1 MISITLY
8 FCVKHLNNSIFHY
21 RLTVAVIYD
30 DMFEA
35 EFGNRTTTRI
45 EAIMAIV
52 DEMYSEK
59 DTLTTEFEV
68 STVGIE
74 HASGSN
80 WGIVSDWGGDLSP
93 WSNPTDSS
101 NDLSQIARDS
111 PYNSNLYVFLTGS
124 DSKDGLGLATLGRV
138 CEQSRE
144 NRVSINQYAAGSIK
158 GGDAYTAEVC
168 YHLIL
173 FKIISTCMMI

>member
-1 MISITLY
+1 
-8 FCVKHLNNSIFHY
+8 
-21 RLTVAVIYD
+21 
-30 DMFEA
+30 MFDA
-35 EFGNRTTTRI
+35 EFGNRTNTRI

-68 STVGIE
+68 TTVGIE

-80 WGIVSDWGGDLSP
+80 WGIVSDWGADLSP

-101 NDLSQIARDS
+101 NDLSKIAKDS
-111 PYNSNLYVFLTGS
+111 SYDANLYVFLTGS
-124 DSKDGLGLATLGRV
+124 DSNDGLGLATLGRV
-138 CEQSRE
+138 CEQSRK

-173 FKIISTCMMI
+173 FKITSKFKTQVSNL

>member
-1 MISITLY
+1 
-8 FCVKHLNNSIFHY
+8 
-21 RLTVAVIYD
+21 
-30 DMFEA
+30 MFDA
-35 EFGNRTTTRI
+35 EFGNRTNTRI

-68 STVGIE
+68 TTVGIE

-80 WGIVSDWGGDLSP
+80 WGIVSDWGADLSP

-101 NDLSQIARDS
+101 NDLSKIAKDS
-111 PYNSNLYVFLTGS
+111 SYDANLYVFLTGS
-124 DSKDGLGLATLGRV
+124 DSNDGLGLATLGRV
-138 CEQSRE
+138 CEQSRK

-173 FKIISTCMMI
+173 FKITSKSNINAFSE